1 MVIFPVRYVTVYQ
14 RLWSILEYEL
24 VINRLNIGFSIVKYV
39 TFSSSIFVPWIF
51 HSPSSYG
58 TMDQSQE
65 DRRRWDLA
73 LDLIRLLTSEGEL
86 SMAFFLGS
94 DDFKPKKVVGSS
106 RAEHRSEIL
115 MKRSMKM
122 VDEIWGS
129 HVKTFT
135 HVYPVYPRRVPVDL
149 SIMFHGWFGIWYKR
163 DGKDYQLQTLNFTNS
178 EMALSNPYAPWCW
191 YIYRHLGDLCW
202 ANVGK
207 YTSTMEHMG
216 MVLSNKKMIFQ
227 TQYLRCRRKF

>member
-1 MVIFPVRYVTVYQ
+1 
-14 RLWSILEYEL
+14 
-24 VINRLNIGFSIVKYV
+24 
-39 TFSSSIFVPWIF
+39 
-51 HSPSSYG
+51 
-58 TMDQSQE
+58 MDQSQE

-73 LDLIRLLTSEGEL
+73 LDLIRLLTSEVSCPWLFSSEAMML
-86 SMAFFLGS
+86 T
-94 DDFKPKKVVGSS
+94 PKKVVGSS

-115 MKRSMKM
+115 MKRSMNM

-227 TQYLRCRRKF
+227 TQYLRCRRKSRGVYSWVNVPKKSVHILETRGPWFSMGSKHFGVGRYVKFRGWDFYIS